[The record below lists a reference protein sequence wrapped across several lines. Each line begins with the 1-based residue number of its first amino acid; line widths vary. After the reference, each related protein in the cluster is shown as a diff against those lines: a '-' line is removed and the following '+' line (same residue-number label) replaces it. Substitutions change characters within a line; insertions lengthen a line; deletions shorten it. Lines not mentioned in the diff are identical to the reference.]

1 MKIKRKFFYRQ
12 TDRKTTEPNK
22 QKYRKKKT
30 KKGDT
35 IYSFRVKLKIALLYC
50 LFYFNYFWKIKIKAD
65 IITKL

>member
-35 IYSFRVKLKIALLYC
+35 IYSFRVKLRIALFYC
-50 LFYFNYFWKIKIKAD
+50 FFYFNYFYKNKN
-65 IITKL
+65 